1 PSAVQEEAVSSSPVS
16 SAPIPSTPPVS
27 PAVQM
32 ASPEIPAEGI
42 VPPVV
47 APPVKDQRAE
57 SSVPPVKGESSIRV
71 DVVLLDKLMNLV
83 GELVLA
89 RNQLLQRMRERQD
102 AADMGTMQRMNLITT
117 ELQDTVMKTRM
128 QPIRNVWEKLP
139 RVVRDL
145 ARANGKEIDLVMVGA
160 ETELDKTLLEAIKDP
175 LTHIVRN
182 AADHGIETP
191 ETRKKRGKTPKGTL
205 RLKACHEGGQIGIE
219 ISDDGGGIDVEKVK
233 RKAIE
238 KGLLSAETAA
248 RLSEREG
255 LNLIF
260 LAGLSTAEKVTN
272 VSGRGVGMDVVKTN
286 IEKIG
291 GIVEIATRLGEG
303 TDFRI
308 KIPLTLAII
317 PALMVTSGGERFAI
331 PQTNLLEMVCVD
343 GETGGKIEVIRG
355 AEFYRLRGA
364 LLPLLFLNRVLG
376 LPLAPPLNE
385 TNIVVLRVEGCTFG
399 LVVDAVNDNE
409 EIVVK
414 PLGRHIKSI
423 PVLAGAT
430 ILGDGKVALILDIAG
445 IAGAGGLFQT
455 EGEGETL
462 EDTGKDVSKE
472 SGGTYQSMLLFSVSE
487 RDRFSIPLARVARL
501 EEFTP
506 DQVERAAGREVIQYR
521 EGLLP
526 LVRLDSLLGIE
537 ASQSIGSKFSVIVLA
552 GGRKH
557 VGLAVGRILDIIE
570 TEAVLHSSPVGR
582 MGVRGSLIIGG
593 QTVDLLDIDPLIE
606 NVEPGWMAEESAV
619 ITHGVEGVGALG

>member
-1 PSAVQEEAVSSSPVS
+1 AVSSSPVS

-145 ARANGKEIDLVMVGA
+145 ARANGKEIELVMEGA